1 MLGGRGASAG
11 RIRAWPPRAGSSE
24 FPLNLARDPF
34 SPDRV
39 VLQVAVLVVP
49 ELLLGWVDLLRG
61 GTAADAGGEAGPAV
75 EPGVLDAGDPPTRE
89 GPLLVGVGSTQLR
102 PPPGAGAIFPM
113 LTGHSSPGS
122 LAPQCA
128 ETAGGLV
135 SIVWSRGPKKKKPRP
150 LCKSDRG
157 TVAGGSAEGSHTQV
171 TAVNSSFSSRCS
183 R

>member
-49 ELLLGWVDLLRG
+49 ELLLGWVDHLRR
-61 GTAADAGGEAGPAV
+61 GTAADAGGEAGAAV
-75 EPGVLDAGDPPTRE
+75 ERGVFNAGDPPARE
-89 GPLLVGVGSTQLR
+89 SPLLVGVGSTQLR

-135 SIVWSRGPKKKKPRP
+135 SILWSRDLKKKKPRP
-150 LCKSDRG
+150 LLKK
-157 TVAGGSAEGSHTQV
+157 V
-171 TAVNSSFSSRCS
+171 TAAVGRWGAVGVV
-183 R
+183 